1 MDSGKV
7 LRNPRELKEVS
18 RDFMGRSCAG
28 CVVELC
34 CVELSCFGVVLCGVV
49 LGTE

>member
-7 LRNPRELKEVS
+7 LRNPRDSKEVS
-18 RDFMGRSCAG
+18 RDFVGRSCAD

-34 CVELSCFGVVLCGVV
+34 CVELCYSCVVLSC
-49 LGTE
+49 L